1 MGQTDNK
8 LNAEISLA
16 IDLDRNTSAQSSAKQ
31 SGGFDADW
39 SVISVHDGDTI
50 RVRQGNRTERI
61 RFACIDAP
69 ELKQPLG
76 RDSGDH
82 LKQLIANS
90 GNRVALNLIS
100 TDRYGRQVAEVFVNG
115 QLVQSQQ
122 VSNGMAYV
130 YHKYLS
136 DCPSADIVRLAEQ
149 QAKQKKVGVWL
160 GNHQTPWAFRKR
172 K

>member
-1 MGQTDNK
+1 M
-8 LNAEISLA
+8 
-16 IDLDRNTSAQSSAKQ
+16 
-31 SGGFDADW
+31 
-39 SVISVHDGDTI
+39 ISVYDCHTI

-76 RDSGDH
+76 RDSRDH
-82 LKQLIANS
+82 LKQLIANG

-115 QLVQSQQ
+115 QLVQFQQ
-122 VSNGMAYV
+122 VADGMAYV

-136 DCPSADIVRLAEQ
+136 DCSSADIVQQAEK
-149 QAKQKKVGVWL
+149 QAKQQQVGVWL
-160 GNHQTPWAFRKR
+160 GNHQTPWIFRKR